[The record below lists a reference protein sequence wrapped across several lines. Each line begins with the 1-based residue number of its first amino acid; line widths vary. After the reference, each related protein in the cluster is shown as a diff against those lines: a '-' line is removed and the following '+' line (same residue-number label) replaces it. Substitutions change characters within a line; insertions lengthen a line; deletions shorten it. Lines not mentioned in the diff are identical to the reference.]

1 MSEDYLALIPAAG
14 IGSRAQLKLA
24 KQFTEIGSKTIIEY
38 AIDPFLLDENCK
50 KSVSLLRKKMIFGIH

>member
-50 KSVSLLRKKMIFGIH
+50 KI